1 MQVVMKLEVICAE
14 SFTELAF
21 IQLTHQQIFI
31 LAEQSLQWSAINSL
45 LQILELS
52 RQPSLQLV
60 ETLSFC
66 VKIVT
71 ILFL

>member
-1 MQVVMKLEVICAE
+1 MQVVMKPEVICAE
-14 SFTELAF
+14 SFTELVF

-52 RQPSLQLV
+52 RQPSIQLV

-66 VKIVT
+66 MKIVT